1 MGGDARPL
9 AGLSQAEAE
18 ARLRDEGPNVL
29 PSAAPRHAW
38 RMLAD
43 VLSEPMLLLLLGA
56 GTIYLLLGDLAEAV
70 AMLVFVNVIIAIAFQ
85 QERRTQRALEALRDL
100 SAPRAEVLRDGAP
113 RRVPGADVVRGDLV
127 ILREGDRVPA
137 DGRVVDGV
145 LMVDESLLTGEA
157 GAVPKRPAGPAPGA
171 EGEDRVHAGT
181 LVAKG
186 FAQAVVEA
194 TGPRTRMG
202 GIGSVLAGADGPPS
216 PLQRASRRLVRLWAI
231 VGLSL
236 AGVAVLLSWAW
247 AGRALMPSLLAGLA
261 LAMSVLPEE
270 IPVVLSVFLAMG
282 AWRMSTK
289 GVLARRVPAVEALG
303 AITCLAVDKTGTLTQ
318 NRMAVAELWVPDRF
332 HVPVP
337 GAPLPEDV
345 HRLVEFSVL
354 ATPLDPFDP
363 MEIALRGFAEAHLQG
378 TEHLHGRWSPEHAYG
393 LSPDILAMTQV
404 YPDGEGRLLAAKG
417 APEAILDLCHLG
429 GGSLAR
435 ARAQAEALAS
445 RGLRVLGVA
454 EGRHGGHGLP
464 ASQHD
469 FDFTFLGFVGL
480 EDPLRPDVPA
490 AVRACREAGIRVLM
504 MTGDHPATALA
515 IAARLGLPLGAPP
528 LTGDEVEALGDEAL
542 AARLAG
548 ASVCARLR
556 PEQKLRLVKALQAAG
571 EVVAMTGDGVNDAPA
586 LKAAHVGVAMG
597 ARGTD
602 VARETAD
609 LVLVDDS
616 FGSLVEGVRMGRRI
630 YANLAR
636 SARFVYAVH
645 LPVLLLVL
653 VPLLFRWPAYFLPLH
668 IVLLELLIDPAC
680 SLVLEAE
687 PEAPGL
693 MVRAPRDPQ
702 ETPFGWTALRAGLL
716 QGLGVA
722 AALVGLAAWSAGRG
736 LEAAVARG
744 ALLPAL
750 LLGAFALVLAARREG
765 VGPLRAL
772 GIPNPLLRAM
782 GLGLVPALALLLG
795 LPWMRSLLQVDLPR
809 GPALAGAAAT
819 VAGIL
824 LWLEAWAW
832 VERRGAGAGGSV
844 PPA

>member
-1 MGGDARPL
+1 MAEDAGPL
-9 AGLSQAEAE
+9 RGLSQAEAE
-18 ARLRDEGPNVL
+18 ARLREEGPNVL
-29 PSAAPRHAW
+29 PSAAPRKAW
-38 RMLAD
+38 RLLLD
-43 VLSEPMLLLLLGA
+43 VVSEPMLLLLLGA
-56 GTIYLLLGDLAEAV
+56 GAIYLLLGDLAEAL

-100 SAPRAEVLRDGAP
+100 SAPRAEVVRDGVA
-113 RRVPGADVVRGDLV
+113 RRVPGAEVVRGDLV
-127 ILREGDRVPA
+127 VLREGDRVSA
-137 DGRVVDGV
+137 DGRLLEGV

-157 GAVPKRPAGPAPGA
+157 GAVPRRPARPGC
-171 EGEDRVHAGT
+171 EGEDGGDRVHAGT

-186 FAQAVVEA
+186 VAQARIEA
-194 TGPRTRMG
+194 TGARTRMG
-202 GIGSVLAGADGPPS
+202 GIGRVLAGAGGPPS
-216 PLQRASRRLVRLWAI
+216 PLQQSSRRLVRLWAAA
-231 VGLSL
+231 GLAL
-236 AGVAVLLSWAW
+236 AGVAVLLSWLW
-247 AGRALMPSLLAGLA
+247 AGRPLLPSLLAGLA

-282 AWRMSTK
+282 AWRMSAK

-318 NRMAVAELWVPDRF
+318 NRMAVAELWGPEGF

-337 GAPLPEDV
+337 GTPLPEAV

-363 MEIALRGFAEAHLQG
+363 MEVALRDFAARTLEG
-378 TEHLHGRWSPEHAYG
+378 TEHLHGRRPPERAYE

-417 APEAILDLCHLG
+417 APEAVLDLCHLDG
-429 GGSLAR
+429 PPLAEVL
-435 ARAQAEALAS
+435 ACAEAMAA

-454 EGRHGGHGLP
+454 EGRHTGAGLP

-469 FDFTFLGFVGL
+469 FTFTFLGFVGL
-480 EDPLRPDVPA
+480 EDPLRPEVPA
-490 AVRACREAGIRVLM
+490 AVQACREAGIRILM

-515 IAARLGLPLGAPP
+515 IAGKLGLPLEAPP
-528 LTGDEVEALGDEAL
+528 LTGDEVERLGEEAL
-542 AARLAG
+542 AARLAR

-556 PEQKLRLVKALQAAG
+556 PEQKLRLVQALQASG

-586 LKAAHVGVAMG
+586 LRASHVGVAMG

-645 LPVLLLVL
+645 LPVLTLVL
-653 VPLLFRWPAYFLPLH
+653 VPLLFRWPAYLLPLH

-687 PEAPGL
+687 PEAPGQ
-693 MVRAPRDPQ
+693 MARAPRDPR
-702 ETPFGWTALRAGLL
+702 ETPFGWAALRSGLL

-722 AALVGLAAWSAGRG
+722 AALAGLEAWSAVRG
-736 LEAAVARG
+736 LDASAARG

-765 VGPLRAL
+765 TGPLRAL
-772 GIPNPLLRAM
+772 AIPNPLMRAM
-782 GLGLVPALALLLG
+782 GLGLVPALGLLLG
-795 LPWMRSLLQVDLPR
+795 LPWMRDLLRLDLPK
-809 GPALAGAAAT
+809 GMALLASAAT
-819 VAGIL
+819 VGVIL
-824 LWLEAWAW
+824 LWLELWAWA
-832 VERRGAGAGGSV
+832 ERRGGRA
-844 PPA
+844 